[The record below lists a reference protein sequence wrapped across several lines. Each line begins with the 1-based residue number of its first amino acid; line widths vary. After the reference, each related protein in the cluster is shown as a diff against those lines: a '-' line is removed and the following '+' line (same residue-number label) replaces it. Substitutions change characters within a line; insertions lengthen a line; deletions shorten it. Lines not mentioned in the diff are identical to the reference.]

1 MKKNKVLS
9 LFLALI
15 MAFACAFYGAIEVA
29 QVGAVGS
36 SKAFSV
42 KKSQGVSETKKGS
55 AIK

>member
-1 MKKNKVLS
+1 
-9 LFLALI
+9 